1 MDIVG
6 DPGRLPVP
14 SPAWPHQL
22 GEHQGEAE
30 AGLPGHQGGHGADT
44 EVPQHHQLD
53 QQRQPEVDGHVTEVI
68 LRTETI
74 NLEKLKH

>member
-30 AGLPGHQGGHGADT
+30 TGLPGHQGGHGADK

-68 LRTETI
+68 LWTETI